1 MTSGSRL
8 GRLTAVVPAL
18 VLALLL
24 PLLAGC
30 SGSPDRA
37 HQRPAAVQAGQ
48 AGPAGRAGQD
58 AAITDTRVV
67 AISLDGL
74 NPKAITQLGRT
85 RLPNIHRMLAEG
97 AFTLNARTQ
106 VEMTVTLPNHTS
118 MVTGRRIDAAHGG
131 HGVTWNTDRAGTT
144 VQEAAGHDVSS
155 VFRAVHTAG
164 GRTALFSTKTKFSLF
179 TRSWPGGIDRTVI
192 REQDD
197 TLLTTLFRQDL
208 VANRRSFAFLHLGL
222 ADQVG
227 HARGWMSTSY
237 LDAVVRLD
245 RLVGQVLATIRGNA
259 TLRRTTF
266 VVLTADHG
274 GTPGTTGHDVA
285 TRYDN
290 YRVPFVVWGRGVD
303 HGNLYQ
309 LNPTA
314 FRDPGTT
321 RPLFTGTQPIRN
333 GDLANLATRVL
344 GLGPVPGSLW
354 NNAQELT
361 WHR

>member
-18 VLALLL
+18 VLALVL

-30 SGSPDRA
+30 SSSPEDG
-37 HQRPAAVQAGQ
+37 RPTARLATAAALS
-48 AGPAGRAGQD
+48 
-58 AAITDTRVV
+58 DTRVV

-74 NPKAITQLGRT
+74 NPRAITKLGRT
-85 RLPNIHRMLAEG
+85 KLPNIYRMLAEG
-97 AFTLNARTQ
+97 AFTLNARAQ

-118 MVTGRRIDAAHGG
+118 MVTGRRIDRAHGG

-144 VQEAAGHDVSS
+144 VQGAAGQDVSS
-155 VFRAVHTAG
+155 VFRVVHAAG
-164 GRTALFSTKTKFSLF
+164 GRTSLFSTKTKFSLF
-179 TRSWPGGIDRTVI
+179 TRSWPRSVDRTVI
-192 REQDD
+192 REEDD
-197 TLLTTLFRQDL
+197 TTLTTLFRQDL
-208 VANRRSFAFLHLGL
+208 LATRRSFAFLHLGL

-227 HARGWMSTSY
+227 HARGWMSAAY
-237 LDAVVRLD
+237 LDAVIKLD
-245 RLVGQVLATIRGNA
+245 RLVGQVLATIRG
-259 TLRRTTF
+259 TTRLRTTTF

-274 GTPGTTGHDVA
+274 GTPGTTSHDVA

-290 YRVPFVVWGRGVD
+290 YRIPFVVWGRGVD
-303 HGNLYQ
+303 HDNLYR
-309 LNPTA
+309 LNPVA
-314 FRDPGTT
+314 YRDPGTT
-321 RPLFTGTQPIRN
+321 RPLFTGVQPIRN

-354 NNAQELT
+354 NRAQRLT

>member
-1 MTSGSRL
+1 MQLAYPRRVTRGSHL
-8 GRLTAVVPAL
+8 HRLTAVVPAL

-24 PLLAGC
+24 PLLAAC
-30 SGSPDRA
+30 SGSPREG
-37 HQRPAAVQAGQ
+37 QERPRIA
-48 AGPAGRAGQD
+48 PA

-74 NPKAITQLGRT
+74 NPRAITRLGRS
-85 RLPNIHRMLAEG
+85 RLPHLHRMLAEG
-97 AFTLNARTQ
+97 ASTLNARAQ

-118 MVTGRRIDAAHGG
+118 MVTGRRIDATRGG
-131 HGVTWNTDRAGTT
+131 HGVTWNTDRPRMT
-144 VQEAAGHDVSS
+144 VHEAAGHDVSS
-155 VFRAVHTAG
+155 VFRSVHLAG
-164 GRTALFSTKTKFSLF
+164 GRTSLFSTKAKFSLF
-179 TRSWPGGIDRTVI
+179 TRSWPRSVDRTVI

-197 TLLTTLFRQDL
+197 ATLTTLFRRDL
-208 VANRRSFAFLHLGL
+208 LANRRSFAFLHLGL

-227 HARGWMSTSY
+227 HAKGWMSTAY
-237 LDAVVRLD
+237 LNAVVRLD
-245 RLVGQVLATIRGNA
+245 QLVGQVLATIRGST

-274 GTPGTTGHDVA
+274 GTPGTTSHEVA
-285 TRYDN
+285 TRFDN

-303 HGNLYQ
+303 HGNLYRM
-309 LNPTA
+309 NPTH

-321 RPLFTGTQPIRN
+321 RPLFTGVQPIRN

-354 NNAQELT
+354 NRAQRLT
-361 WHR
+361 WHW

>member
-8 GRLTAVVPAL
+8 GRLTTIVPAL

-24 PLLAGC
+24 PLLGAC
-30 SGSPDRA
+30 SGAPRERPRA
-37 HQRPAAVQAGQ
+37 TETAQAAQA
-48 AGPAGRAGQD
+48 

-74 NPKAITQLGRT
+74 NPRAITQLGRT

-97 AFTLNARTQ
+97 AFTLNARAQ

-118 MVTGRRIDAAHGG
+118 MVTGRRIDAARGG

-144 VQEAAGHDVSS
+144 VHKAAGHDVSS
-155 VFRAVHTAG
+155 VFRVVHAAG
-164 GRTALFSTKTKFSLF
+164 GRTSLFSTKTKFSLF
-179 TRSWPGGIDRTVI
+179 ARSWPAGVDRTVI

-197 TLLTTLFRQDL
+197 ATLTTLFRQDL
-208 VANRRSFAFLHLGL
+208 LATRRAFAFLHLGL

-227 HARGWMSTSY
+227 HASGWMSAAY
-237 LDAVVRLD
+237 LDAVIRLD

-266 VVLTADHG
+266 VILTADHG
-274 GTPGTTGHDVA
+274 GTPGTKGHDVA
-285 TRYDN
+285 TRYEN
-290 YRVPFVVWGRGVD
+290 YRIPFVVWGRGVD

-309 LNPTA
+309 LNPTY
-314 FRDPGTT
+314 FRDPGTS
-321 RPLFTGTQPIRN
+321 RPLFTGVQPIRN

-354 NNAQELT
+354 NRSQRLT
-361 WHR
+361 WHQ